1 MRDLSYLSNFYAAQV
16 YKFLTA
22 DLKGMESMVDI
33 PCNLDLE
40 SNLVETVL
48 DIYHRDKWNLILTGL
63 ITDLIVGNAVRTME
77 ALGYSVIANSNRF
90 RRVDF
95 KPFVNFGNAFR
106 LAEFTRIPEYDFD
119 MYIAA
124 VNCRKFEYPD
134 YLDNDFDDW
143 DYDEDQ
149 DFDSGSG
156 FRCEDINQ
164 CFKIYEAILNGFISI
179 CNELKIR
186 CKELRSNAISNSAF
200 ITSSELETAIR
211 QVQNYNDQLD
221 KLQDW
226 RLQMIS
232 RLNLIASRQFR
243 LVRFKDAQPDPSSVS
258 DVDDMLFSAMHELIA
273 YTAKYALV
281 GLQDLSTKL
290 HKEEL
295 PARKQ
300 ASSKTSNSDFIDKSK
315 NDLSDTEDHDTHLF

>member
-22 DLKGMESMVDI
+22 DLKGMKSMIDI
-33 PCNLDLE
+33 PCNLEIE
-40 SNLVETVL
+40 STLVETVS

-134 YLDNDFDDW
+134 YLDND
-143 DYDEDQ
+143 YDEDQ

-164 CFKIYEAILNGFISI
+164 CFKIYEAVLNGFISI
-179 CNELKIR
+179 YNELKIR

-211 QVQNYNDQLD
+211 QVQDYNDQLD
-221 KLQDW
+221 HLQYW

-243 LVRFKDAQPDPSSVS
+243 LVRFKDTQPDLSNVS
-258 DVDDMLFSAMHELIA
+258 DVDDMLFSAMHELLA
-273 YTAKYALV
+273 FTAKYALV

-295 PARKQ
+295 PAHKQ
-300 ASSKTSNSDFIDKSK
+300 ALSKTSNSDFIGKSRD
-315 NDLSDTEDHDTHLF
+315 NLGNTENHDTHLF